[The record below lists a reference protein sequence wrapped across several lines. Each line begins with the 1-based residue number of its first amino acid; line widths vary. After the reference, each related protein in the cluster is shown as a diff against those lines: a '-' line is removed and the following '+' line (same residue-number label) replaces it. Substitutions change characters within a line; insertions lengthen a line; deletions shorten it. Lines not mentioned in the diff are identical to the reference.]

1 MEIKNQNVQNSRVA
15 SLISNSQPAGWSCQK
30 CGENN
35 LSSSRYCRKCGSEN
49 MQNSAGNITFHSAP
63 SDLPKGKKWKWILIV
78 ILVLALAGG
87 VVAGWYFW
95 NQIKQKKE
103 AQNYLINESKAFS
116 STVVL
121 VNDLSTEEIIPYESG
136 DGRDLYMKKLEE
148 EKDRSDK
155 ALQEINISK
164 EKNGKATSNK
174 IIAGTDYL
182 LKQYYQNLNE
192 KVSVYDQYINYRYS
206 VDKRETTALKELDKL
221 QVIFKNPSSVGEVVN
236 SFKSTKQIY
245 EGLISDMQAITPP
258 TGMEDLHRKDI
269 ALAEK
274 MVTALNSLIVAFE
287 KNNSGEL
294 SKGLNMLDDIMSG
307 KDAEEI
313 AQLKEY
319 QFDEMHKNFST
330 LRNSADNVKT
340 EMIKSSANLEVEIA
354 NVNIEGW

>member
-1 MEIKNQNVQNSRVA
+1 MEIKNQNMQNSRVA
-15 SLISNSQPAGWSCQK
+15 GLTGSNQPVGWSCQK

-35 LSSSRYCRKCGSEN
+35 LPTSRYCRACGNEHV
-49 MQNSAGNITFHSAP
+49 QNSAGNITFHSAP
-63 SDLPKGKKWKWILIV
+63 ADLPKGKKWKGILIV
-78 ILVLALAGG
+78 VLILALVGG
-87 VVAGWYFW
+87 AVVGWYFW
-95 NQIKQKKE
+95 NQIRQKKE
-103 AQNYLINESKAFS
+103 AQDYLINESKAFS
-116 STVVL
+116 STIVL
-121 VNDLSTEEIIPYESG
+121 VNDLSTEKAIPYESG
-136 DGRDLYMKKLEE
+136 DARDLYIKKLEE

-155 ALQEINISK
+155 ALQEIKISK
-164 EKNGKATSNK
+164 EKNGKASSNK

-192 KVSVYDQYINYRYS
+192 KVFAYDQYVNYRYN

-221 QVIFKNPSSVGEVVN
+221 QVIFKNPSNVEEVVS

-245 EGLISDMQAITPP
+245 DGLITDLRAITPP
-258 TGMEDLHRKDI
+258 AGMEDLHKKDI

-354 NVNIEGW
+354 NINIEGW